1 MSSACPRLLH
11 APRRK
16 RVPLTLAV
24 ACANVYSGC
33 IAMARRDA
41 VVQPYQFDP
50 EWDPEGEAPEERQ
63 ALRLQQ
69 DVTEWLPDAYRRSMR
84 RCHVRLTILAFGTW
98 TLKRGTP
105 SCAKE
110 AAQSSRSGGGRW
122 AAGGAVHLFPTTMAH
137 QEDSS
142 SSLPR
147 MEEASG
153 SMEDLS
159 SALPQLD
166 DDGCSSPSSSLLN
179 IFDAEDFEDFA
190 LALHAAGAPQ
200 EEDDGAAAA
209 PGAAGPPCW
218 RGGQCRPVWLFWAPG
233 HGFYFGQFFC
243 PSLAGAQ
250 DVEAL
255 VCQAAVVVVAGV
267 AAGAVVAAVVEAGEA
282 AVEEEAATVGAED
295 VEEEAAVAPG
305 SERSWCRAG
314 AKGPRWVTAKPKRPA
329 AGGVVAGWQDAVV
342 PAAEPGPAEQALL
355 PSPRP

>member
-1 MSSACPRLLH
+1 
-11 APRRK
+11 
-16 RVPLTLAV
+16 
-24 ACANVYSGC
+24 
-33 IAMARRDA
+33 MARRDA

-84 RCHVRLTILAFGTW
+84 RCHVRLTILGWSLLWNVDLEERYTFLRKG
-98 TLKRGTP
+98 
-105 SCAKE
+105 
-110 AAQSSRSGGGRW
+110 SRAIFSVGRW

-209 PGAAGPPCW
+209 PGAAGPPA
-218 RGGQCRPVWLFWAPG
+218 GEEDSAAQSGSFGLPGTAFTWASFSVRLWPG
-233 HGFYFGQFFC
+233 HR
-243 PSLAGAQ
+243 
-250 DVEAL
+250 
-255 VCQAAVVVVAGV
+255 
-267 AAGAVVAAVVEAGEA
+267 
-282 AVEEEAATVGAED
+282 T
-295 VEEEAAVAPG
+295 
-305 SERSWCRAG
+305 W
-314 AKGPRWVTAKPKRPA
+314 KR
-329 AGGVVAGWQDAVV
+329 GW
-342 PAAEPGPAEQALL
+342 
-355 PSPRP
+355 RT